1 MIEEELTA
9 LELDAARPYDNW
21 FIETCDEWTVPY
33 IGDLVGARP
42 IRPVP
47 SAGVSM
53 RAWVANTLA
62 YRRRKGTALVL
73 EQLARDVTYWPATA
87 VEFFQR
93 LATTQHEP
101 CAPRPPQPPPA
112 CATPHAP
119 SWPRP
124 TAAFDPYAHTLEVR
138 NADTR
143 RPPQHPQHRH
153 LPWRLR
159 AQPLGQ
165 GVPGEAMPTSSAHAI
180 EWRGWWPCTPPGVDA
195 PLFNRPRTETG
206 AP

>member
-1 MIEEELTA
+1 MSLLTPERLYQLLPAIHRLRDAEQGQPLRALLAVIEEELTA
-9 LELDAARPYDNW
+9 LELDAARLYDNW

-33 IGDLVGARP
+33 IGDLVGARA

-73 EQLARDVTYWPATA
+73 EQLARDVTGWPATA

-93 LATTQHEP
+93 LATTQHMNHVRR
-101 CAPRPPQPPPA
+101 APA
-112 CATPHAP
+112 ATAGVRDAARAELAQAHGG
-119 SWPRP
+119 
-124 TAAFDPYAHTLEVR
+124 AFDPYAHTLEVR

-143 RPPQHPQHRH
+143 GGRH
-153 LPWRLR
+153 NIPN
-159 AQPLGQ
+159 
-165 GVPGEAMPTSSAHAI
+165 I
-180 EWRGWWPCTPPGVDA
+180 
-195 PLFNRPRTETG
+195 
-206 AP
+206 